1 MKKLLLCLFIIFVAF
16 SSFGCG
22 GNSDHS
28 YRNALTAEGEDVGD
42 SNQIQNALFNK
53 ENWKVISNKN
63 IELREYIAKLLQKK
77 SGPEESKIQI
87 NEAYYIFD
95 KNTKH
100 LTINL
105 DCSIDNQHRILKI
118 DCGQVSVQMSS
129 LITGNEWLVSLFDE
143 NNTIINETWTGSYN
157 KKQSEKKF
165 RDSEIRSAKIKDN
178 VIRIIFNT
186 NIIIE
191 SIQ

>member
-1 MKKLLLCLFIIFVAF
+1 M
-16 SSFGCG
+16 
-22 GNSDHS
+22 N
-28 YRNALTAEGEDVGD
+28 
-42 SNQIQNALFNK
+42 
-53 ENWKVISNKN
+53 
-63 IELREYIAKLLQKK
+63 
-77 SGPEESKIQI
+77 
-87 NEAYYIFD
+87 
-95 KNTKH
+95 
-100 LTINL
+100 
-105 DCSIDNQHRILKI
+105 NQHRIVKI
-118 DCGQVSVQMSS
+118 DCGQVSVQMRS